1 MKLQDAETKKLYSNP
16 NLTLAELDASVKSNL
31 AAKNWKGDMNGNA
44 YGFSKAALSALTLI
58 QARTYPNILVTSV
71 SPGFIATGMTKGFG
85 ASKTPEQGCVSSIKC
100 LFGPVTT
107 GGYYGSDGLRS
118 PLTVGRDPGTPEYQ
132 GESDPDPVKYTT
144 KIIKHIVVTG
154 ASSGIGLGMVLK

>member
-31 AAKNWKGDMNGNA
+31 AAKNWDGDMNGNA

-132 GESDPDPVKYTT
+132 GEINPDPAKY
-144 KIIKHIVVTG
+144 KR
-154 ASSGIGLGMVLK
+154 SS